1 MALAPSRLEY
11 AQAAAGAASGSALAF
26 DAVVIKPDKSGSGST
41 RMSSRDSSFQG
52 TNVSLK
58 DLLINAYPVRE
69 ARLIYGLPAWAESA
83 HFDVT
88 AKVVDPDVKVYDKLT
103 REQRQA
109 MLALMLEDR
118 FHLKVHVET
127 KTLPVYEMVVAK
139 DGPKFQ
145 ESVPSAADPD
155 KPKPAF
161 GPGSVNTGR
170 GEYTANTVPLSSL
183 AFYLSYALDRT
194 VIDRTGLA
202 GKYSLHLKFTPDD
215 AAQPV
220 PDDAPPPLFTALSEQ
235 LGLKLQAAKGPV
247 ETLVVDHVEPPTEN

>member
-1 MALAPSRLEY
+1 MAHAPSRSEY
-11 AQAAAGAASGSALAF
+11 AQAAAGAAPLAF

-41 RMSSRDSSFQG
+41 RISSRDASFQA

-83 HFDVT
+83 HFDIT
-88 AKVVDPDVKVYDKLT
+88 AKVVDPDKTVYDNLT
-103 REQRQA
+103 REQRKA
-109 MLALMLEDR
+109 MLALVLEDR

-127 KTLPVYEMVVAK
+127 KTLPVYEMVVVK

-145 ESVPSAADPD
+145 ESVPPATDPD
-155 KPKPAF
+155 KPKPGF

-183 AFYLSYALDRT
+183 TFYLSYALDRT
-194 VIDRTGLA
+194 VIDKTGLA

-215 AAQPV
+215 APQPL
-220 PDDAPPPLFTALSEQ
+220 PDDAPPPLFTALQEQ
-235 LGLKLQAAKGPV
+235 LGLKLQPSKGPV